1 MMATDGVAAGASAR
15 RVEEVGLN
23 AMQTQRQLFYD
34 GWLLRVSPGKA
45 KRARCVNAFF
55 GSTLP
60 LATKIAYCVATYDR
74 LGLPPLFRMTPFDH
88 PASLDAALADRGFVA
103 FGETL
108 VQVAAME
115 RPPEV
120 LGATDEV
127 TVASPDAQAFVAA
140 VGELRGSPAAQR
152 EAHRERLANAPQ
164 PRRHV
169 VVYVGARPVC
179 TATTALEDGYAGLFD
194 VVTAP
199 DVRGRGYATF
209 ACATLLNWAWGR
221 GAARAYL
228 QVEADNAAALSI
240 YRRLG
245 FATAYAYRYRGR
257 PGELG

>member
-1 MMATDGVAAGASAR
+1 MTATGR
-15 RVEEVGLN
+15 RLEEVGLN

-45 KRARCVNAFF
+45 KRARSVNAFF

-60 LATKIAYCVATYDR
+60 LAAKIAHCVATYDR
-74 LGLPPLFRMTPFDH
+74 LGLPPLFRMTPFDQ
-88 PASLDAALADRGFVA
+88 PAALDAALAERGFVA

-108 VQVAAME
+108 VQALAME

-120 LGATDEV
+120 PGAADEV
-127 TVASPDAQAFVAA
+127 TVAAPDAQAFVAA
-140 VGELRGSPAAQR
+140 VGELRGSPALQR
-152 EAHRERLANAPQ
+152 EAHRELLANAPQ

-169 VVYVGARPVC
+169 VVYVGTRPVC

-199 DVRGRGYATF
+199 DARGRGYATL

-245 FATAYAYRYRGR
+245 FGTAYAYRYRGR
-257 PGELG
+257 PGALG

>member
-1 MMATDGVAAGASAR
+1 MTTPDGIAADASAR
-15 RVEEVGLN
+15 RLEEVGLN

-45 KRARCVNAFF
+45 KRARSVNAFF

-60 LATKIAYCVATYDR
+60 LARKIAHCVATYDR
-74 LGLPPLFRMTPFDH
+74 LGLPPLFRMTPFDQ
-88 PASLDAALADRGFVA
+88 PACLDAALADLGFAA

-108 VQVAAME
+108 VQALTME

-120 LGATDEV
+120 PAA
-127 TVASPDAQAFVAA
+127 VADVSVAAPDAQAFVAA
-140 VGELRGSPAAQR
+140 VGDLRGSPPAQR
-152 EAHRERLANAPQ
+152 DAHRERLANAPQ

-199 DVRGRGYATF
+199 DARGRGYATL

-228 QVEADNAAALSI
+228 QVEADNAAALSL
-240 YRRLG
+240 YHRLG
-245 FATAYAYRYRGR
+245 FVTAYAYRYRGR